1 MSRTSERIARATIRT
16 QERNE
21 ARPTGRVS
29 RLGLTNSHRVNRTV
43 TINWPILP
51 GSECR
56 AGALGDMEHER
67 ACLEQGEI
75 AFLVG
80 RNLTERMQR
89 QMRRFLHR
97 SKRNQANPVGL
108 AHFFKRPANARITR
122 QSPSGDRSKAVMV
135 MVIMRLRLGENHRLA
150 ICRWL

>member
-29 RLGLTNSHRVNRTV
+29 RFGLTNSHRVNRTV

-56 AGALGDMEHER
+56 AGALGDMEHDR

-80 RNLTERMQR
+80 RNWPKDEAPRG
-89 QMRRFLHR
+89 FLHR
-97 SKRNQANPVGL
+97 TKRNKANLVGM
-108 AHFFKRPANARITR
+108 ADFFKRPANARITR
-122 QSPSGDRSKAVMV
+122 QSPSGDR
-135 MVIMRLRLGENHRLA
+135 
-150 ICRWL
+150 